1 MERVKATPESY
12 ARKIDFIEKA
22 MAEGAHL
29 RLPRAKAAGRP
40 MSKEAWNRIVD
51 IGLLYHAGPETTG
64 PSIAAMYNVTGEA
77 IRQTRN
83 RFIVDLYKNSSKET
97 RQKFPLDSIALS
109 KPVTLP
115 QREKMAKIMGG
126 LSLKVRSLIGEGVTD
141 SEVIISRLETTRA
154 RLKAATKSGMF
165 KEWGLTL
172 PVENINRSFK
182 EVEGKVESMTDDR
195 QLQEYLDS
203 FSDSSLRG
211 FIHRK
216 NTTQAIFG
224 NLSATLKEMGVKNNR
239 YARPVAL
246 KLRALGLPVRLLM
259 GSTLTIKGRQYQET
273 YFVYFSKRKQ
283 RIMEAVEAMG
293 PLENN
298 SEIISLKK
306 AKS

>member
-1 MERVKATPESY
+1 VARSKEKHKKLKIFMERVKATPESY

-29 RLPRAKAAGRP
+29 RLPRAKGCRQAYVQRAC
-40 MSKEAWNRIVD
+40 EIRIVD

-64 PSIAAMYNVTGEA
+64 PSIAAMYHVTGEA

-109 KPVTLP
+109 SLLLCL
-115 QREKMAKIMGG
+115 RERKWPNNGRIK
-126 LSLKVRSLIGEGVTD
+126 LKVRSLIGEGVTD

-195 QLQEYLDS
+195 QLQEILDS

-211 FIHRK
+211 FTPKKHY
-216 NTTQAIFG
+216 QA
-224 NLSATLKEMGVKNNR
+224 
-239 YARPVAL
+239 Y
-246 KLRALGLPVRLLM
+246 LRQ
-259 GSTLTIKGRQYQET
+259 S
-273 YFVYFSKRKQ
+273 
-283 RIMEAVEAMG
+283 
-293 PLENN
+293 
-298 SEIISLKK
+298 
-306 AKS
+306 